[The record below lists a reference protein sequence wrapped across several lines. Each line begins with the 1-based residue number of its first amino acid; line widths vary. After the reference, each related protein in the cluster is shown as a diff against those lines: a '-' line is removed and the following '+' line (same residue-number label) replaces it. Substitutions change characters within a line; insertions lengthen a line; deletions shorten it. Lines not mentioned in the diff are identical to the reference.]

1 MNIINDTLNLFLEH
15 WRLFLFISI
24 ILFILVRT
32 KVRGFFWRV
41 RKTGEE
47 LKLKDFFKLWGKGIE
62 GVTPLQQAKAN
73 ILGVWIVIT
82 GLIAGIITNL
92 IVRLKDTWWWLTI
105 ILTGSLF
112 LTIIQTIGFYQRYKI
127 LKRVNDEVNKLK
139 EVQNDTEDR
148 EEDNNKEVI

>member
-41 RKTGEE
+41 RKTDEE
-47 LKLKDFFKLWGKGIE
+47 LTLKEFFKLWGRGIE
-62 GVTPLQQAKAN
+62 GITGLQQAKAN
-73 ILGVWIVIT
+73 ILGVWIVIV
-82 GLIAGIITNL
+82 GEISGIVVNC

-105 ILTGSLF
+105 ILVGSLA

-127 LKRVNDEVNKLK
+127 LKRVDDEVKKL
-139 EVQNDTEDR
+139 EVEDGTEDR
-148 EEDNNKEVI
+148 TQDNNQEAI